1 MGVWPEMLLLLIA
14 KSTELNE
21 SNQMNQ
27 TMYTEQIYSISS
39 FELILG
45 SQIHPTKSSR
55 PNIPTKL
62 NQF

>member
-27 TMYTEQIYSISS
+27 TMYTEQIY
-39 FELILG
+39 
-45 SQIHPTKSSR
+45 
-55 PNIPTKL
+55 
-62 NQF
+62 